1 MTVNE
6 LVDTVTT
13 NSACLYE
20 IRCPNVVLFII
31 GVGGMKYLKCGKKSK
46 YYMPCL

>member
-6 LVDTVTT
+6 LVFTVTT

-20 IRCPNVVLFII
+20 IRCPNYIVDYMCEWV
-31 GVGGMKYLKCGKKSK
+31 KYANTIQAV
-46 YYMPCL
+46 